1 MRNQTPLGW
10 PTWIGVVVDDLE
22 RQCRFWGNLLGL
34 PEVAADS
41 DYVQFG
47 MGGGRIFELL
57 QRSALPQYDR
67 RRFQVGF
74 AVDGIRQAHELLRQ
88 KGATP
93 ITEIIEGGE
102 SLWAYFVDPEGNVFE
117 ITQRPVNTA

>member
-1 MRNQTPLGW
+1 
-10 PTWIGVVVDDLE
+10 
-22 RQCRFWGNLLGL
+22 
-34 PEVAADS
+34 
-41 DYVQFG
+41 
-47 MGGGRIFELL
+47 
-57 QRSALPQYDR
+57 
-67 RRFQVGF
+67 VGF
-74 AVDGIRQAHELLRQ
+74 AVDGIREAHELLRQ